1 MSSLTKNFIHNRQ
14 YGLVDS
20 ESSSEILFQEWEREY
35 VFGSEVPDRKH
46 NLRVRRD
53 MRLSFIVTVVL
64 FFICVFVWNFLDK
77 DLPFVMLSVALPV
90 FALIFLYL
98 SEVVS
103 RKYDLSA
110 HTIIMYSNGIQMH
123 ASHWESIIGFKGFVP
138 REDVNKVEIRRYEV
152 FDKLSWDGTGKGLK
166 YIGAPVEFVLCTKNG
181 RRHRSGPKPPELV
194 VGIINLMK
202 ERWGIEIHDEG
213 QGNGK
218 VVEYNNWKPSED
230 NHQTT

>member
-1 MSSLTKNFIHNRQ
+1 ME
-14 YGLVDS
+14 S
-20 ESSSEILFQEWEREY
+20 ESSSVILFQEREREH
-35 VFGSEVPDRKH
+35 VFGSEFPDRKS
-46 NLRVRRD
+46 NLRIQYN
-53 MRLSFIVTVVL
+53 MRLSFIVTVAL

-77 DLPFVMLSVALPV
+77 DLSFMILLVAIPV
-90 FALIFLYL
+90 FAVIFLYL

-110 HTIIMYSNGIQMH
+110 HTIIMYSNGIQLH

-138 REDVNKVEIRRYEV
+138 REDVSKVEIRRYEV
-152 FDKLSWDGTGKGLK
+152 FDKFSWDGTGKGLK
-166 YIGAPVEFVLCTKNG
+166 YIGAPVEFILYTKNG

-202 ERWGIEIHDEG
+202 ERWGVEIHDEG

-218 VVEYNNWKPSED
+218 IVEYNNWKPS
-230 NHQTT
+230 